1 MFKWIL
7 KLLRRNKK
15 EDTRM
20 HSGSDGGSCCLIYKK
35 TEIKKEV
42 KRPNWYYVDFKNHT
56 VFYDPNFNEI
66 SVSEIFAKNKKVLEQ
81 RGS

>member
-7 KLLRRNKK
+7 KLMRRNKK

-20 HSGSDGGSCCLIYKK
+20 HSGSGGSCCLIYKK
-35 TEIKKEV
+35 PEIKAEV
-42 KRPNWYYVDFKNHT
+42 KSPNWYYVDFKNHT
-56 VFYDPNFNEI
+56 VFYDPKFNEI
-66 SVSEIFAKNKKVLEQ
+66 SAAEIFAKNKKVLEQ